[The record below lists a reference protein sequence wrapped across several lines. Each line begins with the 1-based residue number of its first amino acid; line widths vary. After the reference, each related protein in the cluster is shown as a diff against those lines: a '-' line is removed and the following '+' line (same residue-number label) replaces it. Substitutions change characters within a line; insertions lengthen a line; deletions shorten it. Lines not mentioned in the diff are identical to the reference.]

1 MSIIDRPQ
9 TFTEELANSISH
21 GVGLLLA
28 MGALPVLVDLAASRG
43 RLIDIIGACVFSGTM
58 ILVYGAS
65 AAYHALPEGRT
76 KRLFNRLDHAAIFLF
91 MAGSYTPFSLA
102 GINGVMDWAVFGL
115 VWTLA
120 AIGVVLKAVGRLNNP
135 WLSNGF
141 YLALGWLVTL
151 ALWPMV
157 SDLQGMLFGLLIG
170 GSATYT
176 AGGVF
181 FLLDSRVRYGHF
193 IWHLF
198 VLAGST
204 CHFFAA
210 LWAATGH

>member
-1 MSIIDRPQ
+1 MSVDRPQ
-9 TFTEELANSISH
+9 SFTEELANSISH

-43 RLIDIIGACVFSGTM
+43 NVVDVVGACVFSCTM
-58 ILVYGAS
+58 ILVYAAS
-65 AAYHALPEGRT
+65 SAYHALPEGRM
-76 KRLFNRLDHAAIFLF
+76 KRLFNRIDHAAIFLF
-91 MAGSYTPFSLA
+91 MAGSYTPFSLT
-102 GINGVMDWAVFGL
+102 GIQGVLDWAVFGL
-115 VWTLA
+115 VWSLA
-120 AIGVVLKAVGRLNNP
+120 AIGVVLKALGRLHNP

-151 ALWPMV
+151 ALWPLME
-157 SDLQGMLFGLLIG
+157 SGGSWFSLLLG

-176 AGGVF
+176 AGAVF

-204 CHFFAA
+204 CHFMAA
-210 LWAATGH
+210 LWAATGG